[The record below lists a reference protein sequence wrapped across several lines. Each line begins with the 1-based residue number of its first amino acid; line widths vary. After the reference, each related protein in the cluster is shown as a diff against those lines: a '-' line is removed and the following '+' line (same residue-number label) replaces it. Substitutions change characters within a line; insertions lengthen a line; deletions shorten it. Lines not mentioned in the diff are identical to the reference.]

1 MGNPTYGCRF
11 KAMISDWR
19 RRFSNDGHTSQT
31 APFLFAQLAGWH
43 GDKPSFGG
51 DPCMIEGGGAS
62 VGAGGAPTF
71 GGAVPQQRL
80 TQLEALSLPNVGMA
94 CTVDLGDPGGPY
106 WPGSI
111 HPRHKQPV
119 GARLA
124 LEARRIA
131 YGEARLVSRGPQLAR
146 VEALPTDAPGGSY
159 HSKAVQI
166 LRVHWKLTEPERG
179 GSSHESGSALM
190 VSQGGFGA
198 VVFVA
203 TLNNSLA
210 VPCSIMPTNLTAASC
225 DVYCN
230 IGYGWPAAEPHCVPN
245 VNCTV
250 PHVVA
255 LAHLP
260 FDFPVAAIFNTMGL
274 PAEPFNVT
282 LDV

>member
-1 MGNPTYGCRF
+1 
-11 KAMISDWR
+11 
-19 RRFSNDGHTSQT
+19 
-31 APFLFAQLAGWH
+31 
-43 GDKPSFGG
+43 
-51 DPCMIEGGGAS
+51 MIEGGGAS
-62 VGAGGAPTF
+62 AGGASGAPTF

-80 TQLEALSLPNVGMA
+80 AQLEALSLPNVGMA

-131 YGEARLVSRGPQLAR
+131 YGEAQLLSRGPQLDR
-146 VEALPTDAPGGSY
+146 VELLPTDAPGGSY

-166 LRVHWKLTEPERG
+166 FRVHWKSSTELEG
-179 GSSHESGSALM
+179 GEGGRTEGSASRSSGGALMEALM
-190 VSQGGFGA
+190 VAPGGFGA

-230 IGYGWPAAEPHCVPN
+230 IGYAWPSAEPHCVPK

-260 FDFPVAAIFNTMGL
+260 FDFPVAAIFNTLGL

-282 LDV
+282 LNL

>member
-1 MGNPTYGCRF
+1 MGKHNYGCRF
-11 KAMISDWR
+11 KTMISDWR
-19 RRFSNDGHTSQT
+19 HRFSSDGHTNQT
-31 APFLFAQLAGWH
+31 APFLFVQLAGWH
-43 GDKPSFGG
+43 ADSPSFGG
-51 DPCMIEGGGAS
+51 SPCMIEGGDASAGAIG
-62 VGAGGAPTF
+62 VPTF

-80 TQLEALSLPNVGMA
+80 VQLEALSLPNVGMA

-131 YGEARLVSRGPQLAR
+131 YGEATLLSRGPQLDK
-146 VEALPTDAPGGSY
+146 VELLPTDAPGGSY

-166 LRVHWKLTEPERG
+166 LRVHWKSTG
-179 GSSHESGSALM
+179 TDGESDSELM
-190 VSQGGFGA
+190 IAAGGFGS

-203 TLNNSLA
+203 QLNNSLS
-210 VPCSIMPTNLTAASC
+210 VPCSIMPTNLTASSC

-230 IGYGWPAAEPHCVPN
+230 IGYGWPSAEPHCVQK

-250 PHVVA
+250 PHVTA

-260 FDFPVAAIFNTMGL
+260 FDFPVAAIFNKAGL
-274 PAEPFNVT
+274 PAEPFNAT
-282 LDV
+282 L